1 MGQDP
6 LKNYL
11 SWADLIMMT
20 LGFSFPTAV
29 LGFPPF
35 VGIFFAA
42 IIFGLSY
49 IDENVANPKNK
60 DQRYAAFLT
69 SLIIGTLGSYIA
81 AGALFYVGSR
91 TFSGFGNFSLAAGGG
106 IIAGLGLGVIMTAIC
121 LAFFV
126 NYGTALG
133 WWTPTGGLVTLLV
146 SIIPAM
152 AIGKNM
158 GINILT
164 SFIVSSSVYS
174 ILVRD
179 NQNKK
184 EPWMVGQSA
193 YIGIIA
199 GTAMAL
205 CLPSSDD
212 ALKRIGKE
220 YNLSIEEVKKVVMKT
235 GLSSDVY
242 AKSGEGAINSLALVI
257 WFVYF
262 IIWILTHVPGALPH
276 GWDTL
281 FKYK

>member
-81 AGALFYVGSR
+81 AGALFYGGSR

-152 AIGKNM
+152 AIGKNV

-205 CLPSSDD
+205 CLPSSNVLIPPKTKQMILD
-212 ALKRIGKE
+212 
-220 YNLSIEEVKKVVMKT
+220 T
-235 GLSSDVY
+235 GLGLDIF